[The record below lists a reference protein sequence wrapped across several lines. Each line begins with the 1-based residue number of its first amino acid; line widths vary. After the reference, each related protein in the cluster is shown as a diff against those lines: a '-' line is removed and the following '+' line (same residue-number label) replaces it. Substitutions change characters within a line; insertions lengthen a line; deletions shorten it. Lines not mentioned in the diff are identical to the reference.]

1 MGNNSAVRRILVP
14 YFLAGSGHLVSAK
27 AIAHYLRQKQPDWKI
42 ELLEPADHLDSKP
55 LDRLYRRSWHTV
67 LRRPKFSEFMFSL
80 FDSILPSIP
89 IAINRRVIR
98 KELPGTRILI
108 DKIRPDL
115 IMTTHWGCGH
125 LFQAARVEYDI
136 DVPLFLVRNDLGG
149 AFHVQDCGC
158 DITFVMSDAAKKAFV
173 DLGVPPEMVKKV
185 NLLVRPEFLDSDK
198 LRASSR
204 EKLGIR
210 QDEFTVLLSAGGE
223 GLGSLEDY
231 VTATISAADYSDS
244 PLRLLVLTGRNEEL
258 RKTLDGKLDD
268 SRVSILGYRD
278 DMPSIMAASDLV
290 VGKCGANYTMETLMM
305 GKPFVITQIGAP
317 SERFNMEFVV
327 DRGYGWYTPSPEMYA
342 RLLRRCLTDETLLAE
357 VRERLTSLPR
367 KSGAEQIAEAIIDR
381 LE

>member
-1 MGNNSAVRRILVP
+1 MP

-27 AIAHYLRQKQPDWKI
+27 AIAHYLNQKRPEWEIQ
-42 ELLEPADHLDSKP
+42 LLEPADQLESEP
-55 LDRLYRRSWHTV
+55 LDRLYRRSWYTV

-98 KELPGTRILI
+98 KELPGTRVLL

-173 DLGVPPEMVKKV
+173 DLGIPPERVKKV

-198 LRASSR
+198 FRVSSR
-204 EKLGIR
+204 EELGIGKE
-210 QDEFTVLLSAGGE
+210 EFTVLLSAGGE
-223 GLGSLEDY
+223 GLGSMEDY
-231 VTATISAADYSDS
+231 AAATISAADYSHS
-244 PLRLLVLTGRNEEL
+244 PLRLLVLTGRNEDL
-258 RKTLDGKLDD
+258 RKTLSGKLNDP
-268 SRVSILGYRD
+268 RVSILGYRD
-278 DMPSIMAASDLV
+278 DMAGIMAASDLV

-317 SERFNMEFVV
+317 SEKYNMEFVLK
-327 DRGYGWYTPSPEMYA
+327 GGFGWHTPSPKDYFQ
-342 RLLRRCLTDETLLAE
+342 LLRRCLTDETLLNE
-357 VRERLTSLPR
+357 VRNRLASLPQ
-367 KSGAEQIAEAIIDR
+367 KSGAEQIAEAIINR
-381 LE
+381 IE